1 MTAQMIAYLFAICV
15 GLVSSGLIASIWE
28 FGAGGKVSLGD
39 NVRLDFL
46 TPLRGLVYV
55 LTRPVVLLF
64 AGPALFFRRPLIGLI
79 CLTMGAGL
87 SFLQGVMIMTQV
99 FGIR

>member
-1 MTAQMIAYLFAICV
+1 MTAQMIAYQFAICV

-39 NVRLDFL
+39 NARLDFL
-46 TPLRGLVYV
+46 SPLRGLVFV

-64 AGPALFFRRPLIGLI
+64 AGPALFFRQPLVATVSVALG
-79 CLTMGAGL
+79 TGL
-87 SFLQGVMIMTQV
+87 SFLQGVVIMTQV